1 LYLLGQDFTERC
13 DSVEQAEMSGAQR
26 RVKDRFSFSFYEW
39 GDPMGTSQPFMSFQS
54 KTSAVPPAE
63 PPWDARL
70 QRAVT

>member
-1 LYLLGQDFTERC
+1 
-13 DSVEQAEMSGAQR
+13 MSGAQR
-26 RVKDRFSFSFYEW
+26 RVKDHFSFSFYEW

-54 KTSAVPPAE
+54 KISAVPPAE